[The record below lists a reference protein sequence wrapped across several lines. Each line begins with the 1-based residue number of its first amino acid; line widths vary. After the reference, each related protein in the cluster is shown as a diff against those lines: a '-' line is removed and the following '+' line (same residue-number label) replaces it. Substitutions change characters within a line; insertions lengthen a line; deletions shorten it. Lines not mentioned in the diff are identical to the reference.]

1 MDECVSTR
9 HRCAGTTRQAGAQ
22 PPLGDP
28 APAEP
33 CSLWIWRHPKPQGAA
48 GRCIGRTDLPVD
60 PRRAKRL
67 AHCIQSVAR
76 REQLPHE
83 VWTSPL
89 ARGRD
94 VGLWLARQG
103 FRLRVDAR
111 LAELDFGRWDGLR
124 WSGIA
129 HEDVAMWEADFL
141 HHPPGGGESLA
152 GLMQRVRAFLQEHA
166 VPGGAL
172 LVVGHAGWM
181 QAAASLQGPAPTAAT
196 WPQAPG
202 YGTLLRILAQGSCA
216 RRESP
221 GA

>member
-1 MDECVSTR
+1 MD
-9 HRCAGTTRQAGAQ
+9 
-22 PPLGDP
+22 D
-28 APAEP
+28 P
-33 CSLWIWRHPKPQGAA
+33 CSLWVWRHPKPQGAA

-67 AHCIQSVAR
+67 AHRIRSVAR
-76 REQLPHE
+76 REQLPRE

-89 ARGRD
+89 ARGHA

-103 FRLRVDAR
+103 FRHRVDAR
-111 LAELDFGRWDGLR
+111 LAELDFGRWDGSP
-124 WSGIA
+124 WSRIA
-129 HEDVAMWEADFL
+129 PQEVAQWEADFL
-141 HHPPGGGESLA
+141 HHGPGGGESLA
-152 GLMQRVRAFLQEHA
+152 DLMQRMREFLQERA

-181 QAAASLQGPAPTAAT
+181 QAAASLHQPAPSAAT

-202 YGTLLRILAQGSCA
+202 YGTLLRTCIQGSCA
-216 RRESP
+216 WRESP